1 MKKVDVLFFDGCPH
15 TDATVERV
23 RHIARELAVDIEL
36 RLADVRDSE
45 EAVRLRF
52 LGSPTVR
59 VDGVD
64 IDPAAKGRTDFAM
77 ACRTYDGHG
86 VPPDHL
92 IAAALR

>member
-1 MKKVDVLFFDGCPH
+1 MKKVDILSFDGCPH
-15 TDATVERV
+15 TDDTVERV
-23 RHIARELAVDIEL
+23 RHVARKLGVDIEL
-36 RLADVRDSE
+36 HLVGVHNGE

-64 IDPAAKGRTDFAM
+64 IDPAAKQRTDFAM
-77 ACRTYDGHG
+77 ACRTYGGQG
-86 VPPDHL
+86 VPPDPL